1 MSFNENSFFCKTDL
15 RFADKGNGVVVMDRV
30 IFNQQMYALSS
41 NKNKFKKLSEDL
53 TKLREGQLQRY
64 LRELKKKQFLDD
76 ATSGSQPSRLYD
88 TNKVH
93 KIKSN
98 SEVSSFRPRVSS
110 IGSFN
115 YLSRFAICL
124 TVYSNRLL
132 HSGFLLICKRSS
144 RG

>member
-1 MSFNENSFFCKTDL
+1 MPLSMSFNENSFFCKTDL

-41 NKNKFKKLSEDL
+41 NKNKFKNLSEDL

-64 LRELKKKQFLDD
+64 LTELKKKQFLDD

-88 TNKVH
+88 TRKVH

-98 SEVSSFRPRVSS
+98 SEVSSFTPRVSS

-124 TVYSNRLL
+124 HRL
-132 HSGFLLICKRSS
+132 F
-144 RG
+144 

>member
-1 MSFNENSFFCKTDL
+1 
-15 RFADKGNGVVVMDRV
+15 
-30 IFNQQMYALSS
+30 MYALSS

-76 ATSGSQPSRLYD
+76 ATYERIYQSGSQPSRLYS
-88 TNKVH
+88 TPKVH

-98 SEVSSFRPRVSS
+98 SEVPSFRPIVSS

-115 YLSRFAICL
+115 YISRFLCDML
-124 TVYSNRLL
+124 TPFIPRDYCTQDSFSFV
-132 HSGFLLICKRSS
+132 KEV
-144 RG
+144 